1 MTLRGILFDK
11 DGTLIDFEASWSR
24 VYREL
29 TLDLAKGD
37 AARAEAMMIA
47 GGLDR
52 ATGRIKSGTVL
63 AAGTTIDIAKLW
75 FPELDGDA
83 FLALVG
89 DIDAVFHRNGISCSV
104 AMPGLG
110 ATLDKLAAMGFAM
123 GVATSDGTAATKAAL
138 EMLGVAP
145 LLPYVFGYDSVPR
158 PKPAPDMV
166 FAFAAAT
173 GLTPSEILIIGDNH
187 HDLAMARAAGAGAAI
202 GVLSGTGEEADLAPL
217 ADAILPD
224 INALPDWL
232 LHQNMK

>member
-29 TLDLAKGD
+29 ALDLARGD
-37 AARAEAMMIA
+37 AVRADMMMIA
-47 GGLDR
+47 GGLDQ
-52 ATGRIKSGTVL
+52 ATGRIRGGTVL
-63 AAGTTIDIAKLW
+63 ASGTTIDIAKLW

-89 DIDAVFHRNGISCSV
+89 DIDAVFHRNGIAFSV
-104 AMPGLG
+104 PMPGLA
-110 ATLDKLAAMGFAM
+110 ATLERLSAMGFVM

-138 EMLGVAP
+138 EMLGVRR
-145 LLPYVFGYDSVPR
+145 LLPHVFGYDSVPR

-166 FAFAAAT
+166 HAFAAAT
-173 GLTPSEILIIGDNH
+173 GLAPAEILVIGDNH
-187 HDLAMARAAGAGAAI
+187 HDLAMAREGGAGASI
-202 GVLSGTGEEADLAPL
+202 GVLSGTGEEYDLAAL

-224 INALPDWL
+224 INALPAWL
-232 LHQNMK
+232 AHQNRK

>member
-1 MTLRGILFDK
+1 MTIRGILFDK

-29 TLDLAKGD
+29 SLDLAGGN
-37 AARAEAMMIA
+37 ALRAEAMMIA

-52 ATGRIKSGTVL
+52 ATGRIRAGTVL
-63 AAGTTIDIAKLW
+63 ASGTTIDIAKLW

-89 DIDAVFHRNGISCSV
+89 DIDGVFHRNGIAFSV
-104 AMPGLG
+104 AMPGL
-110 ATLDKLAAMGFAM
+110 AETLDRLAGMGFVM

-145 LLPYVFGYDSVPR
+145 LLPHVFGYDSVAR

-166 FAFAAAT
+166 EAFAAAT
-173 GLTPSEILIIGDNH
+173 GLAPHEILVIGDNH
-187 HDLAMARAAGAGAAI
+187 HDLAMAKAAGAGVAI
-202 GVLSGTGEEADLAPL
+202 GVLSGTGEESDLAPL

-224 INALPDWL
+224 INALPGWL
-232 LHQNMK
+232 EHQNMK

>member
-29 TLDLAKGD
+29 ALDLARGD
-37 AARAEAMMIA
+37 AVRAETMMIA
-47 GGLDR
+47 GGLDQ
-52 ATGRIKSGTVL
+52 ATGRIRGGTVL
-63 AAGTTIDIAKLW
+63 ASGTTIDIATLW

-89 DIDAVFHRNGISCSV
+89 DIDAVFHRNGIAFSV
-104 AMPGLG
+104 PMPGLA
-110 ATLDKLAAMGFAM
+110 ATLERLSAMGFVM

-145 LLPYVFGYDSVPR
+145 LLPHVFGYDSVPR
-158 PKPAPDMV
+158 PKPAPDMLY
-166 FAFAAAT
+166 AFAAAT
-173 GLTPSEILIIGDNH
+173 GLAPSEILVIGDNH

-202 GVLSGTGEEADLAPL
+202 GVLSGTGEESDLAPL

-224 INALPDWL
+224 LNALPGWL
-232 LHQNMK
+232 AHQNRK